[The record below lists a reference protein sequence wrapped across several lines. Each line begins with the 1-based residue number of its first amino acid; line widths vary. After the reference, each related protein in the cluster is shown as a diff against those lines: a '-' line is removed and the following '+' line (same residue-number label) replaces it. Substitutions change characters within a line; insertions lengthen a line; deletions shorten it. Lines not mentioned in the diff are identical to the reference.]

1 VPENKLP
8 WIIGV
13 VLIAVLVIGALVV
26 GGGKKKS
33 KGGPTAPPESARAL
47 SLPVNRA
54 RTVVVPPCNTPVE
67 QTTRSAARGQGTP
80 GATTLGLPR
89 GSGVR
94 FVLVPH
100 CQPKAGVTSAPG
112 NLPSAAF
119 VLPAGERPSEGQGGG
134 FVSGGVNARTQLLL
148 PSGSTASTVVVPPC
162 RKKTDGKRDV
172 IVGAQKAGSHTVVA
186 PSC

>member
-1 VPENKLP
+1 VARNKLP
-8 WIIGV
+8 WV
-13 VLIAVLVIGALVV
+13 VGGILIAVLVVGALAL
-26 GGGKKKS
+26 GGDKEKKAA
-33 KGGPTAPPESARAL
+33 PVAPPENARAL

-54 RTVVVPPCNTPVE
+54 RTVIVPPCNTPVP

-80 GATTLGLPR
+80 GATTLALPR

-100 CQPKAGVTSAPG
+100 CLPDAGVTSAPG

-119 VLPAGERPSEGQGGG
+119 VLPGAERPTEGQRGSFIYGEL
-134 FVSGGVNARTQLLL
+134 NARTQLIL
-148 PSGSTASTVVVPPC
+148 PNGSTARTIVVPPC
-162 RKKTDGKRDV
+162 AKKTAGKRDV
-172 IVGAQKAGSHTVVA
+172 VLDAPRAGSRTVVA